1 MKKIVFLEM
10 SPAGPNKLHKR
21 MFENNELCDF
31 FYVTFKKEIKNN
43 NNCLGFFPNTVWG
56 ETRQKL
62 YELVP
67 KNYDYYCFMDD
78 DIIFKSATTLNF
90 LEQLLIDL
98 KKTKSIVL
106 TPYYQNEQ
114 HQCVA
119 PYVPTYS
126 KGSYFLRYFTNV
138 CCKVYHKE
146 YLDYFFPINLKFGGT
161 YDSALFLGLLELL
174 FMNKIICSH
183 NIISINPPD
192 TRANYQNSKKDHDNA
207 FLMWR
212 NQFKQEQFK
221 NNNHEYLRNKFL
233 SLYKT
238 PINEEKLNEKS
249 EINLDFF
256 NENSMFITRYNN
268 LNK

>member
-10 SPAGPNKLHKR
+10 SPVGPNNLHKKL
-21 MFENNELCDF
+21 FENNDLCDF
-31 FYVTFKKEIKNN
+31 FYVTFKKEIKNDT
-43 NNCLGFFPNTVWG
+43 NCLGFFPNTVWG

-78 DIIFKSATTLNF
+78 DIIFESTTNENF
-90 LEQLLIDL
+90 IQQLLIDL
-98 KKTKSIVL
+98 KKTNSIVL
-106 TPYYQNEQ
+106 TPYYQNEKGQ
-114 HQCVA
+114 SI
-119 PYVPTYS
+119 YPTFS
-126 KGSYFLRYFTNV
+126 KGSYFLRYFTNA
-138 CCKVYHKE
+138 CCKVYHKD

-192 TRANYQNSKKDHDNA
+192 SRGDYKNSNRDAENA

-212 NQFKQEQFK
+212 NEFKQEQFK
-221 NNNHEYLRNKFL
+221 NNNFEYLRNAFL
-233 SLYKT
+233 SLYKS
-238 PINEEKLNEKS
+238 PIKEEKLNEKLKT
-249 EINLDFF
+249 NLELF
-256 NENSMFITRYNN
+256 NENSMFIIRYNN

>member
-1 MKKIVFLEM
+1 MKKIVFLEI
-10 SPAGPNKLHKR
+10 SPEGPIKLHKR

-31 FYVTFKKEIKNN
+31 FYVTFKKEIKND

-78 DIIFKSATTLNF
+78 DLIFKSATNENF
-90 LEQLLIDL
+90 IQQLLIDL
-98 KKTKSIVL
+98 KNTNSIVL
-106 TPYYQNEQ
+106 TPYYQNEE
-114 HQCVA
+114 HQSI
-119 PYVPTYS
+119 YPTFS
-126 KGSYFLRYFTNV
+126 EGSYFLRYFTNA
-138 CCKVYHKE
+138 CCKVYHKD

-192 TRANYQNSKKDHDNA
+192 SRANYKNSKRDSNNA

-212 NQFKQEQFK
+212 NEFKQEQFK
-221 NNNHEYLRNKFL
+221 NNNMEYLRNTFL

-238 PINEEKLNEKS
+238 PIQEEKLNEKIK
-249 EINLDFF
+249 INFELF